1 MAIKFNYSK
10 CGLPARARI
19 FIAAKVCQIDE
30 TSVSVGE
37 QERLYKF
44 VRKLIWYKLIG
55 KNLLANMN

>member
-44 VRKLIWYKLIG
+44 VRKLI
-55 KNLLANMN
+55 